1 MADQAEAQRAADQ
14 VTVVATSLKLRNV
27 WQLRRFFRLNGGVTR
42 QLDGGPTGLIG
53 YWLKA
58 DFLRLRFSTLSV
70 WESDAAVDDFV
81 ASDAHRAAMAGFDEI
96 SVRERSTFTR
106 WYTNQHEETTWE
118 AAFERLC
125 TTAAGVDL

>member
-1 MADQAEAQRAADQ
+1 MAAQTKPAAAANR

-27 WQLRRFFRLNGGVTR
+27 WQLPQFFRLNGGVTR

-70 WESDAAVDDFV
+70 WDNDAALDEFV
-81 ASDAHRAAMAGFDEI
+81 ASGAHRAAMARFGEI
-96 SVRERSTFTR
+96 SARERSTFTR
-106 WYTNQHEETTWE
+106 WHTDRHEDTTWE
-118 AAFERLC
+118 AAFERLRM
-125 TTAAGVDL
+125 TAAGADR

>member
-1 MADQAEAQRAADQ
+1 MADQAEPAKAASQ
-14 VTVVATSLKLRNV
+14 VTVVATSLKLRDV
-27 WQLRRFFRLNGGVTR
+27 WRLRRFFRLNGGVVR
-42 QLDGGPTGLIG
+42 YLNSDPAGLIG

-70 WESDAAVDDFV
+70 WDNDAAVDDFV

-106 WYTNQHEETTWE
+106 WHTDRHEDTTWE
-118 AAFERLC
+118 AAFERLRM
-125 TTAAGVDL
+125 TAAGADL